1 VIPGPGSSNED
12 GCVMWLVHLFFAN
25 AKANAR
31 VARIASM
38 RKKEKEEK
46 KENTMK
52 TSNIIATHKSIATRI
67 ISARVRAID
76 H

>member
-46 KENTMK
+46 KRKHHESEQHCSHT
-52 TSNIIATHKSIATRI
+52 
-67 ISARVRAID
+67 
-76 H
+76 